1 MLEFFRSKILW
12 VPSVVFKTD
21 SYVDIRNLSY
31 KSLEA
36 PMRDGDQKDVPLA
49 NIWKDV
55 LLYML

>member
-21 SYVDIRNLSY
+21 SYVDIRNLPY

-36 PMRDGDQKDVPLA
+36 PMWDGDQKDVPLA
-49 NIWKDV
+49 NI
-55 LLYML
+55 